1 MTEAEQSLIYLLS
14 CAINSLQPER
24 DAVLEMDLQAVYALA
39 KKNSVCGAAFVALD
53 AADVQAPQFHSAYL
67 KAVRRSILFDLERSA
82 IFETFEQQ
90 GIWYLPLKGTVM
102 KELYPKN
109 GMREMADCDVLFDAG
124 RQNDVYEIMLRR
136 GYTAKVF
143 GKSKHDIYFKPPVY
157 NFEMHTALFEKK
169 TESLFRYYSDPAHLL
184 RKDADNRYGYHLSDE
199 DFYVLMMA
207 HEWKHYHGNGVGIR
221 SLMDCYLYLKSKGDR
236 LDWEYIDKQMTLL
249 QISDF
254 EHVRRT
260 LAQKVFASPARA
272 ELEAEEEALL
282 QDYFAAGTYGSLEYS
297 VHRSL
302 RRTSKPAFL
311 LKTMFP
317 SVSELRKNVSFVNRC
332 PLLYPAGVIYRWG
345 RVLLIRR
352 NDLLKF
358 VRAICSNDYKKI

>member
-1 MTEAEQSLIYLLS
+1 
-14 CAINSLQPER
+14 
-24 DAVLEMDLQAVYALA
+24 
-39 KKNSVCGAAFVALD
+39 
-53 AADVQAPQFHSAYL
+53 
-67 KAVRRSILFDLERSA
+67 
-82 IFETFEQQ
+82 
-90 GIWYLPLKGTVM
+90 
-102 KELYPKN
+102 
-109 GMREMADCDVLFDAG
+109 
-124 RQNDVYEIMLRR
+124 
-136 GYTAKVF
+136 
-143 GKSKHDIYFKPPVY
+143 
-157 NFEMHTALFEKK
+157 
-169 TESLFRYYSDPAHLL
+169 
-184 RKDADNRYGYHLSDE
+184 
-199 DFYVLMMA
+199 
-207 HEWKHYHGNGVGIR
+207 
-221 SLMDCYLYLKSKGDR
+221 
-236 LDWEYIDKQMTLL
+236 MTLL

-254 EHVRRT
+254 EQVRRT
-260 LAQKVFASPARA
+260 LAQKVLASPARA